1 VSRAKLILI
10 FSLFA
15 LPVLA
20 SYLTYYFWQPS
31 GRKNYGELIAQV
43 GLRDGQDQ
51 TGHIILSAQD
61 FKGKWTLVYVG
72 RGTCDK
78 RCETLLYYMRQVRSA
93 QGPERDR
100 INRLWLVTDGKDPAA
115 ALLAQHPGL
124 TVVRL
129 QDPVFLTQF
138 AGAASGRHVY
148 VVDPL
153 GNLMMRFPANP
164 DPSRMIR
171 DLKQLLKASQI
182 G

>member
-1 VSRAKLILI
+1 MSRAKLIFI

-43 GLRDGQDQ
+43 GLKDGRDQ
-51 TGHIILSAQD
+51 TGQIISAQD

-72 RGTCDK
+72 SGTCDK

-100 INRLWLVTDGKDPAA
+100 INRLWMVTDRSEPAA

-124 TVVRL
+124 KVVRT
-129 QDPVFLTQF
+129 QDPAFLGQF
-138 AGAASGRHVY
+138 AGAESGIHIY
-148 VVDPL
+148 MVDPL

-164 DPSRMIR
+164 DPSRMIK